1 MSRWI
6 ALLRGINVGGASI
19 RSADLAALF
28 RELGF
33 EDVRTVLA
41 TGNVDFTTDVD
52 AADTTDVDAAD
63 PAAAASLKE
72 RIEAALGERFGYEAW
87 IVLIPRIDLAGI
99 VEDYPFAEDA
109 EHHAY
114 VVFAS
119 TAQARAD
126 LLDCARAED
135 PVAGG
140 EGVVYWRCPKGASTT
155 EPFAKRIAAA
165 RFRATTTTRNITTL
179 RRLI

>member
-1 MSRWI
+1 MSRWV

-19 RSADLAALF
+19 RSAELAALF

-41 TGNVDFTTDVD
+41 TGNVDFTADVD
-52 AADTTDVDAAD
+52 GDD
-63 PAAAASLKE
+63 PAAAAALKE

-87 IVLIPRIDLAGI
+87 IVLLPHDELAGI
-99 VEDYPFAEDA
+99 VEGYPFAEDP

-126 LLDCARAED
+126 VLDCAGSED
-135 PVAGG
+135 PVTGG
-140 EGVVYWRCPKGASTT
+140 EGVVYWRCRKGASTT
-155 EPFAKRIAAA
+155 EPFAKKIAAA
-165 RFRATTTTRNITTL
+165 RFKATTTTRNITTL
-179 RRLI
+179 RRLL

>member
-52 AADTTDVDAAD
+52 AAD

-87 IVLIPRIDLAGI
+87 IVLIPHIDLAGI

-165 RFRATTTTRNITTL
+165 RFGATTTTRNITTL

>member
-52 AADTTDVDAAD
+52 AADR
-63 PAAAASLKE
+63 AAAASLKE

-87 IVLIPRIDLAGI
+87 IVLIPHIDLAGI

-140 EGVVYWRCPKGASTT
+140 EGVVYWRCPKGASTS

>member
-52 AADTTDVDAAD
+52 AAD
-63 PAAAASLKE
+63 PAGAASLKE

-87 IVLIPRIDLAGI
+87 IVLIPHIDLAGI